1 MDTIYEYLDYIV
13 EETDDTAE
21 SIAEDN
27 GLQIV
32 DASDIPWIDKLNDDV
47 DAKLL
52 IDYAD
57 EGVYDPAT
65 GIYTIACRQNANIG
79 YVGAYCC
86 AYGGETATMYDCDDG
101 TQCVD
106 IYYPN
111 IKLPG
116 SPWYKEGEYR
126 DVEDVVACLLL
137 RKVAL

>member
-1 MDTIYEYLDYIV
+1 MDTIYEYLDDII
-13 EETDDTAE
+13 ENTDDTAE
-21 SIAEDN
+21 TIAEKY
-27 GLQIV
+27 GLEIV
-32 DASDIPWIDKLNDDV
+32 DASDIPWIGKLDDDI
-47 DAKLL
+47 DAGFV

-65 GIYTIACRQNANIG
+65 ETYTIACRQNATIG

-86 AYGGETATMYDCDDG
+86 AYGGETATMYNRDDG

-106 IYYPN
+106 IYEPN

-126 DVEDVVACLLL
+126 DAEDVVACLLL